1 MRSRDEGIETV
12 FASYANMTEEKK
24 QKFTQVTAAITS
36 GLPPM
41 SACFNDRLDGANQLA
56 VAKWTVSMSYLVHEI
71 IKELLLEKDPGKK
84 IEESDYQ
91 QILAGKDDLYRS
103 YLSPIFWTTARS
115 QKTRS
120 GAHRSFWYRD
130 ITSSERSIRL
140 INTPGTWTRR
150 CLINKTAIKSAS
162 EPCRLGGV
170 PA

>member
-36 GLPPM
+36 GLP
-41 SACFNDRLDGANQLA
+41 LDGAKQLA

-91 QILAGKDDLYRS
+91 RILAGKDDLYQDLLVDVFVFVADLLDNCKES
-103 YLSPIFWTTARS
+103 EDAFWCSPQFLVQRYNQFRKEHPTD
-115 QKTRS
+115 KHS
-120 GAHRSFWYRD
+120 GHLDETVFD
-130 ITSSERSIRL
+130 
-140 INTPGTWTRR
+140 
-150 CLINKTAIKSAS
+150 
-162 EPCRLGGV
+162 
-170 PA
+170 